1 MVLHQALFVVVY
13 PVFTIVNWFPASS
26 DGYLFVSKHFQYM
39 DLNIFNGF
47 QFLVI
52 LLLIKA
58 QIINFFFLPVLVS
71 IYTDTQYKYNTSSPT
86 TSINV
91 LLTLSIFLNFL
102 FLYLLSPRF

>member
-26 DGYLFVSKHFQYM
+26 HGYLFVSKHFQYM
-39 DLNIFNGF
+39 DFNIFNGF
-47 QFLVI
+47 QFRVI

-71 IYTDTQYKYNTSSPT
+71 IYTDTQYKYNTSSPVL
-86 TSINV
+86 TSC
-91 LLTLSIFLNFL
+91 LL
-102 FLYLLSPRF
+102 